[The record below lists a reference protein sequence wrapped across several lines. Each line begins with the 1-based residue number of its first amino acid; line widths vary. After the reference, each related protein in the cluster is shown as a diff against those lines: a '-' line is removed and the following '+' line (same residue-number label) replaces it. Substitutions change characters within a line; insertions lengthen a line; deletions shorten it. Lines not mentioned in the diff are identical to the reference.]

1 MADKIQ
7 QAVNKTIQ
15 YIRENSYKEGVEV
28 TGCYMVPPH
37 ILVKA
42 RYAYLPSYGKKV
54 EVAPGIFQSEEDYL
68 ANMEYDAEKDNQ
80 LSA

>member
-1 MADKIQ
+1 
-7 QAVNKTIQ
+7 
-15 YIRENSYKEGVEV
+15 
-28 TGCYMVPPH
+28 MVPPH